1 MTEKKKAL
9 VLIADGSEEI
19 EVVVTVDVLRRA
31 QIEVD
36 VVGVKLK
43 NSNFAKCSRDVKLVP
58 DKDFAK
64 LTNSDAYDIII
75 IPGGTAGANT
85 LASNTDVQNLLSS
98 FHKSGKFVSAI
109 CAGPLAIKSA
119 NVNKGGKITSYP
131 SIKADLENVNDQVIV
146 NILVKALTAIPNP
159 DFNLCLY
166 LLQESSLS
174 DENISKLYDAQ
185 KLIEEGKYQ
194 EFWKMYETD
203 ESFKELTSEAVGFED
218 AIRKVIMK
226 IISMAYQNI
235 SADLLR
241 EYLNYGSSPND
252 DESFKEFIKSQGLE
266 LAENNLVNI
275 PTNIDNEAK
284 PTVIRE
290 NIKFDRKVSSYL

>member
-1 MTEKKKAL
+1 FVCMCEEFNPNYRDQNPKFSQSQIQKILSNMTEKKKAL

-131 SIKADLENVNDQVIV
+131 SIKADLENDYKYSEDRVVVDNRVITSQGPGSTF
-146 NILVKALTAIPNP
+146 LFALTIIEQ
-159 DFNLCLY
+159 
-166 LLQESSLS
+166 LLGKKKR
-174 DENISKLYDAQ
+174 DE
-185 KLIEEGKYQ
+185 
-194 EFWKMYETD
+194 
-203 ESFKELTSEAVGFED
+203 V
-218 AIRKVIMK
+218 
-226 IISMAYQNI
+226 
-235 SADLLR
+235 
-241 EYLNYGSSPND
+241 
-252 DESFKEFIKSQGLE
+252 SQP
-266 LAENNLVNI
+266 LALP
-275 PTNIDNEAK
+275 PT
-284 PTVIRE
+284 
-290 NIKFDRKVSSYL
+290 L

>member
-1 MTEKKKAL
+1 MKDNKSL
-9 VLIADGSEEI
+9 LQPS
-19 EVVVTVDVLRRA
+19 
-31 QIEVD
+31 
-36 VVGVKLK
+36 
-43 NSNFAKCSRDVKLVP
+43 SLVP
-58 DKDFAK
+58 PIRPE
-64 LTNSDAYDIII
+64 L
-75 IPGGTAGANT
+75 
-85 LASNTDVQNLLSS
+85 
-98 FHKSGKFVSAI
+98 
-109 CAGPLAIKSA
+109 IKSLIDGVDRYNPD
-119 NVNKGGKITSYP
+119 NV
-131 SIKADLENVNDQVIV
+131 SILEEYQFNLHLVNDQVIV

-290 NIKFDRKVSSYL
+290 NIKFDRKIQRKLPILGKNCIFQEWSSIIKTSKILKILTKKDFAVLRKYSMNQYFNESMMLNADY

>member
-1 MTEKKKAL
+1 MKDNKSL
-9 VLIADGSEEI
+9 LQPS
-19 EVVVTVDVLRRA
+19 
-31 QIEVD
+31 
-36 VVGVKLK
+36 
-43 NSNFAKCSRDVKLVP
+43 SLVP
-58 DKDFAK
+58 PIRPELIKSLIDGVDRYNPDNVSI
-64 LTNSDAYDIII
+64 LEEYLITQMQTGEYDLM
-75 IPGGTAGANT
+75 AN
-85 LASNTDVQNLLSS
+85 
-98 FHKSGKFVSAI
+98 
-109 CAGPLAIKSA
+109 LAILKLYQF
-119 NVNKGGKITSYP
+119 NLHLVN
-131 SIKADLENVNDQVIV
+131 EQVIV

>member
-1 MTEKKKAL
+1 MKDNKSL
-9 VLIADGSEEI
+9 LQPS
-19 EVVVTVDVLRRA
+19 
-31 QIEVD
+31 
-36 VVGVKLK
+36 
-43 NSNFAKCSRDVKLVP
+43 SLVP
-58 DKDFAK
+58 PIRPELIKSLIDGVDRYNPDNVSI
-64 LTNSDAYDIII
+64 LEEYLITQMQTGEYDLM
-75 IPGGTAGANT
+75 AN
-85 LASNTDVQNLLSS
+85 
-98 FHKSGKFVSAI
+98 
-109 CAGPLAIKSA
+109 LAILKLYQF
-119 NVNKGGKITSYP
+119 N
-131 SIKADLENVNDQVIV
+131 LHLVNDQVIV

-290 NIKFDRKVSSYL
+290 NIKFDLSEFDKDTIIQTTGKFIVEDGKEYLGLIQATTIEEETTIDQLPSSPALLVISARLETINRNGLKKL

>member
-1 MTEKKKAL
+1 M
-9 VLIADGSEEI
+9 
-19 EVVVTVDVLRRA
+19 
-31 QIEVD
+31 
-36 VVGVKLK
+36 
-43 NSNFAKCSRDVKLVP
+43 
-58 DKDFAK
+58 
-64 LTNSDAYDIII
+64 
-75 IPGGTAGANT
+75 
-85 LASNTDVQNLLSS
+85 
-98 FHKSGKFVSAI
+98 
-109 CAGPLAIKSA
+109 
-119 NVNKGGKITSYP
+119 
-131 SIKADLENVNDQVIV
+131 
-146 NILVKALTAIPNP
+146 
-159 DFNLCLY
+159 
-166 LLQESSLS
+166 S

-290 NIKFDRKVSSYL
+290 NIKFDQGSGVYLEDDKLKQIMFKGFMGPDSLVSEFDKDTIIQTTG